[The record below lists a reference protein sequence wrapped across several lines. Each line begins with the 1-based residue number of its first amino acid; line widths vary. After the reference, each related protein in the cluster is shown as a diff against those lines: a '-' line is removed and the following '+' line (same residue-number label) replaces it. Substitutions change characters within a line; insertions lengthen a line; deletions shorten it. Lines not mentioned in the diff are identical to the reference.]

1 MLPPLLCLCFQST
14 TPHVPKSGHNHRK
27 IRTVS
32 GCCALPYVTHLER
45 RKINVLY
52 HEYTVLLC
60 KRTFGEA
67 CRKICCLFA
76 LESAASALCF
86 PSHPTYFR
94 DTAVRFRNVS
104 KSRHSVATSCK
115 KAVSWETTKRM
126 RSSRCCCFKSAAI
139 RSMFFRSMPLVGSS
153 K

>member
-1 MLPPLLCLCFQST
+1 MLPPLLFLCFQSI
-14 TPHVPKSGHNHRK
+14 TPHVPKNGHNHRK

-45 RKINVLY
+45 QKINVLY
-52 HEYTVLLC
+52 REYTVLLC

-67 CRKICCLFA
+67 CMKICCIFILGSAEAA
-76 LESAASALCF
+76 LS
-86 PSHPTYFR
+86 PRPTYFR

-115 KAVSWETTKRM
+115 KAVSCETTKRIL
-126 RSSRCCCFKSAAI
+126 SSRCCCFKSAAM